1 MCGCAPWAR
10 PFSPLSKRWRPI
22 PARARQCCAWR
33 KRWRDACRSD
43 AATAIDNYNRE
54 QNLLM
59 LAAPMQKTTMQRSF
73 RPGQLV
79 VTGLLLIAVVGSSV
93 MLIYTTHQ
101 SRILFNDW
109 QQQQRREWALDEN
122 WERLLLE
129 QGTLAGYER
138 VSQSAESRLDMVMP
152 DPAAIQVVTP

>member
-1 MCGCAPWAR
+1 
-10 PFSPLSKRWRPI
+10 
-22 PARARQCCAWR
+22 
-33 KRWRDACRSD
+33 
-43 AATAIDNYNRE
+43 
-54 QNLLM
+54 
-59 LAAPMQKTTMQRSF
+59 MQKTTMQRSF